1 MQDYN
6 QGSTNQNWS
15 FTFSGLSQVD
25 GLSSGPLIADEG
37 YYVATIEKNYVR
49 SERPNAIEFECTISE
64 GKFKGAKISK
74 GITLPSHANNM
85 FIWKSLFES
94 IGYSKEQI
102 EAPQFQPNPQD
113 WNGRQVHVYWRPGN
127 KDLQVYR
134 ELLFMSK
141 STWDSRKQ
149 SFERKQAAE
158 ASAAPA
164 GSAASGVTA
173 GLGVPQAPQA
183 PQAPSNPAPQIAS
196 QSAPAQSGFM
206 APSNPAPQSG
216 NVNTNALLNQLRG

>member
-15 FTFSGLSQVD
+15 FTFTGLSQVE
-25 GLSSGPLIADEG
+25 SASAGPLIAEEG
-37 YYVATIEKNYVR
+37 YYVATIDKNYVR

-85 FIWKSLFES
+85 WVWKSLFES

-102 EAPQFQPNPQD
+102 EAPQFQPNPSD
-113 WNGRQVHVYWRPGN
+113 WNGRQVYVYWRPGD
-127 KDLQVYR
+127 KDLGVYR
-134 ELLFMSK
+134 ELLFMGK
-141 STWDSRKQ
+141 ETWDGRKQ
-149 SFERKQAAE
+149 GFERKQNAQ
-158 ASAAPA
+158 ASIAPA

-173 GLGVPQAPQA
+173 GLGIPQAPVATAKQA
-183 PQAPSNPAPQIAS
+183 PAAPVQQTGFLQSSFNNAS
-196 QSAPAQSGFM
+196 QT
-206 APSNPAPQSG
+206 G